1 MILLPWLKRN
11 GQTTTG
17 GSDVSGTTNQR
28 GRGAPGG
35 GEFNEPEEELPP
47 LGSEGPMTLMCIMA
61 HPDDIDFGS
70 AGSVAKWV
78 SEGWTVY
85 YVLATSGDKGTHG
98 KETRQELAAMR
109 EEEQREAARV
119 LGVKEVFF
127 LGYPDGWL
135 QATPELRGEIV
146 RLLRI
151 YKPDVVLTFD
161 GFRPSFNHNDHR
173 NIGIA
178 VRDALFPA
186 VRDHLYYAEQA
197 EEGLGAVRVNELLLV
212 GSESPN
218 LFVDVSP
225 FLEKKVDAILSHAS
239 QVQTHDREEMLRNM
253 RQRGGQSGG
262 RGTIERFRRVRI
274 GRSPRAERERLAAEA
289 AALAAEGQTAPVEAA
304 SSSS

>member
-1 MILLPWLKRN
+1 
-11 GQTTTG
+11 
-17 GSDVSGTTNQR
+17 
-28 GRGAPGG
+28 
-35 GEFNEPEEELPP
+35 
-47 LGSEGPMTLMCIMA
+47 MTLMCIMA

-70 AGSVAKWV
+70 SGSVAKWV

-109 EEEQREAARV
+109 EEEQRAAARV

-212 GSESPN
+212 GSEQPN
-218 LFVDVSP
+218 LFVDVSA
-225 FLEKKVDAILSHAS
+225 FLEQKVDAILSHAS
-239 QVQTHDREEMLRNM
+239 QVQTHDRDEMLKGM
-253 RQRGGQSGG
+253 RERGSRPGG
-262 RGTIERFRRVRI
+262 RGSVESFRRVRI
-274 GRSPRAERERLAAEA
+274 GRSPQAERERLERERAEAEAEAKAGAEA
-289 AALAAEGQTAPVEAA
+289 AAVGAGI
-304 SSSS
+304 SSS